1 MTKIGV
7 VGLGFVGI
15 AMAILLGKNNEV
27 LGYDIDENKI
37 SKLKNN
43 ETPIDD
49 LTINKY
55 IKENG
60 LNFEACEDKLKLYKE
75 SRYIFIATPTNYDTT
90 TGKFD
95 TSTVENIIK
104 EISQTNAD
112 AIIVIKSTIPQGF
125 VSIQRKKHPSMHIY
139 FSPEFLR
146 EGKALFDNLYPSR
159 VIVGGKDKI
168 ADDISKILLEGVE
181 AEIKS
186 IPVLLVDPDAAEAIK
201 LFSNSFL
208 ALRVSFFNE
217 LDSFCEINNILTKDV
232 ISGVSLDPR
241 IGDYYN
247 NPSFGY
253 GGYCL
258 PKDTKQLL
266 KNFDNVPNNI
276 IKAIV
281 DSNITRKDFIAERLI
296 KEDVKTVGVYRI
308 VMKEGSENFRESA
321 VLGVINRLV
330 SRGINVLIYE
340 PLLKKNTFCNSEVIR
355 ELDVFKKRS
364 EIIIS
369 NRYHK
374 ELNDVSE
381 KFYTRDIY
389 QRD

>member
-1 MTKIGV
+1 MRKIGV

-27 LGYDIDENKI
+27 LGYDIDKNKI

-49 LTINKY
+49 LTINKH
-55 IKENG
+55 IKEKG
-60 LNFEACEDKLKLYKE
+60 LNFEACEDKLKLYNE
-75 SRYIFIATPTNYDTT
+75 SKYIFIATPTNYDTT

-125 VSIQRKKHPSMHIY
+125 VSKQRKKYPSMHIY

-168 ADDISKILLEGVE
+168 SNDISKILLEGVE
-181 AEIKS
+181 AETKS
-186 IPVLLVDPDAAEAIK
+186 IPVLLVDSDAAEAIK

-217 LDSFCEINNILTKDV
+217 LDSFCEINNIKTKDV

-340 PLLKKNTFCNSEVIR
+340 PLLKKNTFCNSEVIV
-355 ELDVFKKRS
+355 ELDEFKKRS